1 FSGRIRLEESCE
13 RRPEEVVTEI
23 FQRLAGPP
31 PSRDDGPGSITPSGG
46 AGAVLEGQ
54 SAERAL
60 REGSRRT
67 RSRAE
72 LAAANPEFSSDSPDV
87 GQLDE
92 VAFEQLRRRDP
103 DLAAA
108 LLCDLATATDAA
120 LRESARRLA
129 ARIFVRMAR
138 GGPLL
143 RRGYRR
149 LAPSVGAP
157 TGDLDPGRTL
167 ARAGRRP
174 PPAPHLVGP

>member
-1 FSGRIRLEESCE
+1 LEESCE

-31 PSRDDGPGSITPSGG
+31 PPPNDGPGSITPSGG
-46 AGAVLEGQ
+46 AGAMLEGQ

-72 LAAANPEFSSDSPDV
+72 LAAAKPEVSSVSPEV

-92 VAFEQLRRRDP
+92 VAFEQVRRRDQ

-108 LLCDLATATDAA
+108 LLCDLSTATDAA

-129 ARIFVRMAR
+129 ARVFVRMAR
-138 GGPLL
+138 GGPLVS
-143 RRGYRR
+143 RGYRR
-149 LAPSVGAP
+149 LAPSIGAP
-157 TGDLDPGRTL
+157 TGDLALERPPGR
-167 ARAGRRP
+167 AGLRP
-174 PPAPHLVGP
+174 RTAPPLLLTPLPSA